1 MPTVNRSAELPAPPE
16 EIWDILTDPSRSAE
30 WQTIH
35 QGFSGEAPAR
45 LETGTTFSQKITIMG
60 MPGEVKWTVATAD
73 APSHL
78 ELTGEGPMGTKA
90 TAKFVLESGNGGGTK
105 MSWENGFEGA
115 VLAPMAGPLE
125 AQTAKELDA
134 SLEKLKELVS

>member
-1 MPTVNRSAELPAPPE
+1 MPVVNKTAELPAPPE
-16 EIWDILTDPSRSAE
+16 KVWDILTDTSRSSE

-35 QGFSGEAPAR
+35 QGFSGEVPDR
-45 LETGTTFSQKITIMG
+45 LEGGATFSQKITIMG

-90 TAKFVLESGNGGGTK
+90 TAKFVLESANGGT
-105 MSWENGFEGA
+105 SLNWENGFEGA
-115 VLAPMAGPLE
+115 VLTPMAGPLE